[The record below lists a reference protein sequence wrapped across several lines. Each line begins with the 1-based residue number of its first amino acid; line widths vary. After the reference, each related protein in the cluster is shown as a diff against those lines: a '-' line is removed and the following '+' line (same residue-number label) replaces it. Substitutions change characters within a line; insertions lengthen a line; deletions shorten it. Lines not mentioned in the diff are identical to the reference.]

1 MAVRQINWRSVT
13 KKLLLHLLFWIL
25 ILLYFSWGL
34 GLNGGIRSV
43 INMSFFLP
51 GFFIMVYSLF
61 YFLVPRFLLQRR
73 FLAFFIGLAI
83 VVAICVIYTTLAQT
97 FINNTEELKGMVIT
111 QGKKIAPY
119 LHVGG
124 IALSIK
130 LLIYWYQQ
138 KERTVEAEQQKTAA
152 ELQLLKSQLHP
163 HFLFNTLN
171 NLYSHTLE
179 SSPKSPEIVMKL
191 TELLRFMIFESN
203 ASKIPLKKEI
213 KLLQSYI
220 SLEELRY
227 GDRLELSVTISG
239 EIEKYQISP
248 FLLLPFLENAFKHG
262 TSKQLAKSW
271 INLNI
276 SMENSMIK
284 FTLLNSIEPGDE
296 EEHSKIG
303 GIGLQNVKR
312 RLELLYKDKY
322 SFETKRLENAFIVN
336 LSITLEELDE
346 KYIETED
353 FKPLTDGMAIV

>member
-1 MAVRQINWRSVT
+1 
-13 KKLLLHLLFWIL
+13 
-25 ILLYFSWGL
+25 
-34 GLNGGIRSV
+34 
-43 INMSFFLP
+43 MSFFLP

-73 FLAFFIGLAI
+73 FLAFFIGLI
-83 VVAICVIYTTLAQT
+83 LVLAICMFYTALAQDY
-97 FINNTEELKGMVIT
+97 INSTEKFRGMIIT
-111 QGKKIAPY
+111 QGGKITPY

-130 LLIYWYQQ
+130 LLMYWYQQ
-138 KERTVEAEQQKTAA
+138 KERTVEAEQKKTAA
-152 ELQLLKSQLHP
+152 ELQLLKAQLHP

-171 NLYSHTLE
+171 NLYSYTLE
-179 SSPKSPEIVMKL
+179 NSPKSPEIVMKL

-203 ASKIPLKKEI
+203 TSKIPLNKEI

-227 GDRLELSVTISG
+227 GDRLELSVIISG
-239 EIEKYQISP
+239 DIEKYQISP

-276 SMENSMIK
+276 SMKNSIMKFNLINSIDPEKDEENSR
-284 FTLLNSIEPGDE
+284 
-296 EEHSKIG
+296 IG
-303 GIGLQNVKR
+303 GLGLQNVKR

-322 SFETKRLENAFIVN
+322 SYETKRNEEAFIVN
-336 LSITLEELDE
+336 LSITLEALEDR
-346 KYIETED
+346 YMETKNLVLRQTQNPTEI
-353 FKPLTDGMAIV
+353 LS